1 MTRAELEDQ
10 VEAGWRLFRAAVADL
25 ADEDFSTVTPSGW
38 TIKEMLAHVAFWE
51 ETVAPFV
58 DGMLRGRDWPHQA
71 DWHGGG
77 GFDSTSGWPPAEVH
91 NAREAAWSRAR
102 PAADVVARWDRAH
115 ARCLALVRDLS
126 DAELADA
133 RFAEEVKAQ
142 TYGHY
147 PEHLAELQFALA
159 GRKG

>member
-1 MTRAELEDQ
+1 
-10 VEAGWRLFRAAVADL
+10 VEAGWRPFRAAAAAL
-25 ADEDFSTVTPSGW
+25 ADEDFDEVTPSGW

-58 DGMLRGRDWPHQA
+58 DGMLRGGDWPDQA

-77 GFDSTSGWPPAEVH
+77 GFDRTSGWPPAEVH
-91 NAREAAWSRAR
+91 NAREAAWARAR

-126 DAELADA
+126 DAEAADA
-133 RFAEEVKAQ
+133 RFAEAVQAQ

-147 PEHLAELQFALA
+147 PEHVAELRAALA
-159 GRKG
+159 DSTG